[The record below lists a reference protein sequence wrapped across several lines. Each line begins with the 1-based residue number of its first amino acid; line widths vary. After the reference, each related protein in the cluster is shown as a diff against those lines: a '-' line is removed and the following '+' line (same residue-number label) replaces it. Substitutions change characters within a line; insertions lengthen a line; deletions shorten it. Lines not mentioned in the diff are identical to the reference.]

1 MTTVGNDTGSTRED
15 EFVASVYRQVIGAQ
29 AAQYAAA
36 YDAGTGLAGFSKWLH
51 EHAAAELQLDADQ
64 AAAQLYSRHY
74 RSLVRLAALLV
85 RDLVAAEEVVQD
97 AFVAMR
103 GAWPRLDNAEQ
114 ALAYLRQAVVNR
126 SRSVLRHRSAAGQN
140 LHEAPPDLPGA
151 EHAALALL
159 ERPAARAALRGLPER
174 QREAIMLRYY
184 AGLSEDETA
193 AAMRISRGAV
203 KSHTARGMAAVRAAA
218 GQATS

>member
-15 EFVASVYRQVIGAQ
+15 EFAASVYRQVIGAQ

-36 YDAGTGLAGFSKWLH
+36 CDAGAGLARFREWLH
-51 EHAAAELQLDADQ
+51 EHAAAELQFEADQ
-64 AAAQLYSRHY
+64 AAAELYSLHY
-74 RSLVRLAALLV
+74 RSLVRLAVLLV
-85 RDLVAAEEVVQD
+85 RDVAAAEDVVQD

-103 GAWPRLDNAEQ
+103 GTWPRPGHAEQ

-140 LHEAPPDLPGA
+140 LHEAPPDMPDAG
-151 EHAALALL
+151 HAALDLL
-159 ERPAARAALRGLPER
+159 ERPQARAALAGLPER
-174 QREAIMLRYY
+174 QRETIMLRYY
-184 AGLSEDETA
+184 AGLSEDEIA

-203 KSHTARGMAAVRAAA
+203 RSHTAHGMAALRAAA
-218 GQATS
+218 GQTTS